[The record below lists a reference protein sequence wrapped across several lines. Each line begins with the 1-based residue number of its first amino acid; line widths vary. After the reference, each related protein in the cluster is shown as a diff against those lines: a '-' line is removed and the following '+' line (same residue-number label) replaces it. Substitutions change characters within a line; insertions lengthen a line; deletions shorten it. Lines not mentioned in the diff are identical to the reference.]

1 MRGVKRKE
9 KNERPQIICLVFL
22 CACVQER
29 AWLTLS
35 YPPLKHTSTPSLS
48 LSLFQ
53 YPLPKAVS
61 LFLSFPHILLNSL
74 VSSFLSL
81 LTTIYYYAQQQYH
94 YTNFN
99 SRIPSLLATLSSP
112 FSLPCKGCFFLVQL
126 TGYAYY
132 SLYESF
138 LSLSLY

>member
-1 MRGVKRKE
+1 MCLCTRKGLAYL
-9 KNERPQIICLVFL
+9 I
-22 CACVQER
+22 
-29 AWLTLS
+29 LS
-35 YPPLKHTSTPSLS
+35 ASQTHFHTVSLS
-48 LSLFQ
+48 LSLSFNILFQ
-53 YPLPKAVS
+53 KQS
-61 LFLSFPHILLNSL
+61 LSFSLSLIFSLTL

>member
-1 MRGVKRKE
+1 MRGLKLFALCSYV
-9 KNERPQIICLVFL
+9 LVYKKGL
-22 CACVQER
+22 GLPYPIR
-29 AWLTLS
+29 LSNTL
-35 YPPLKHTSTPSLS
+35 PHRLSLS
-48 LSLFQ
+48 LSLSFNILFQ
-53 YPLPKAVS
+53 KQS
-61 LFLSFPHILLNSL
+61 LSFSLSLIFSLTL
-74 VSSFLSL
+74 VSSFLS